1 MNFNYYF
8 LISRVGMYTN
18 TRRFSLDQSFVS
30 AGWMHVAVTINVTLE
45 DGYNVYLD
53 GERQENDYV
62 REPVMTNQDGRLVIG
77 QYLADVR
84 IFFFFYLRLRVHLH

>member
-1 MNFNYYF
+1 MNLNYYF
-8 LISRVGMYTN
+8 LISRIGMYTN

-30 AGWMHVAVTINVTLE
+30 AGWMHVAVTINVTLK
-45 DGYNVYLD
+45 DGFNVYLD

-84 IFFFFYLRLRVHLH
+84 IAFFLIFTS